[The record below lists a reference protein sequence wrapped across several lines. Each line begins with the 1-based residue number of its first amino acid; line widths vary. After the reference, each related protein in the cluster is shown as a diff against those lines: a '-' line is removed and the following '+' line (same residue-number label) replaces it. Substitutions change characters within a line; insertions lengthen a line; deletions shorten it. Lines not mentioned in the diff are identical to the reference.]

1 MLWWSPWPKG
11 LTFHDGRATWQTE
24 GERGGWRSCGVK
36 AINLDPAKRE
46 KNRNNRD
53 TSTWLGLAANFW
65 NYRRQHE
72 RRETQHL
79 IVESDEIF
87 CFIQTIELDGPH
99 RLTTWTG
106 QSRLL
111 RCGVMVQTIWPVW
124 MRDKTKPRPSLLQR
138 DKKPDTHP
146 LPIF

>member
-1 MLWWSPWPKG
+1 MEPVTERAHVPRRESNV
-11 LTFHDGRATWQTE
+11 TNEGR
-24 GERGGWRSCGVK
+24 ERGGWRSCGVK